1 MKRTEIKRRPLADT
15 VLATLEPDT
24 KEYREHDGIGWRCL
38 WCRGQSKGKEVTYS
52 QARAT
57 LEDFLLDHGV
67 SNASVKDSVAAYS
80 LDANETS
87 GSVDSEPQVEKP
99 PMTKP
104 TKTIE
109 VKAAWCN
116 PRADDDCTING
127 KKVPKAELK
136 QYLPTVYELEV
147 LNAGGHCEYPI
158 CYDENDKPV
167 GIN

>member
-1 MKRTEIKRRPLADT
+1 M
-15 VLATLEPDT
+15 
-24 KEYREHDGIGWRCL
+24 
-38 WCRGQSKGKEVTYS
+38 
-52 QARAT
+52 
-57 LEDFLLDHGV
+57 LDHGV

-99 PMTKP
+99 PMIKP